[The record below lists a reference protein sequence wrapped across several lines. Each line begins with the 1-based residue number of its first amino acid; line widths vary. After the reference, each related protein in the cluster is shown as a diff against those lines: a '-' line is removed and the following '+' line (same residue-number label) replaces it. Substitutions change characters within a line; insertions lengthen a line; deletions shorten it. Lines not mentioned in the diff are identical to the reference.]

1 MRHGIFEL
9 EQELCQIAYDAGS
22 AVMRIYEGL
31 PPSNVRLANKID
43 DSPLS
48 KADLGSHHLIVER
61 LTRGKNKI

>member
-1 MRHGIFEL
+1 MQHKIFEL
-9 EQELCQIAYDAGS
+9 EHELCQIAEDAGS
-22 AVMRIYEGL
+22 VVMRIYEGQS
-31 PPSNVRLANKID
+31 PSDATLANKID